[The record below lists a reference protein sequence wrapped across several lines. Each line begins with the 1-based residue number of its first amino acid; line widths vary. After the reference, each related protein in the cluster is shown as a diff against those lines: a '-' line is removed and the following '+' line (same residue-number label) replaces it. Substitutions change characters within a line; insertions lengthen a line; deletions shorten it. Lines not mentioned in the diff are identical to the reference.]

1 MAAVREKHAE
11 AVAGSKNLG
20 GTVVDLERGEP
31 RTLTQSGTIEIVE
44 LVKKAGNVLKLRAK
58 CTGID
63 AKKLIWA
70 RYAPTIC
77 FLLFV
82 FQPDLIPSA
91 ACSGS

>member
-1 MAAVREKHAE
+1 MMTLFAERSLEEINQIAAKVGVR
-11 AVAGSKNLG
+11 LG
-20 GTVVDLERGEP
+20 
-31 RTLTQSGTIEIVE
+31 GTIEIVE

>member
-1 MAAVREKHAE
+1 MMTLFAERSLEEINQIAAKVGVR
-11 AVAGSKNLG
+11 LG
-20 GTVVDLERGEP
+20 
-31 RTLTQSGTIEIVE
+31 GTIEIVE
-44 LVKKAGNVLKLRAK
+44 LVKEAGNVLKLRAK

-63 AKKLIWA
+63 AEKLIWG
-70 RYAPTIC
+70 RYMPTIC